1 MADRQAEAEQ
11 KEMQKIVRRL
21 SWKEVVVTPVILAT
35 FALCVV
41 WVPIAF
47 PDQGSLGVVLLFI
60 VSVLLVTAFYHLLG
74 SLRLIE
80 ETATR
85 PGLSIEG

>member
-1 MADRQAEAEQ
+1 
-11 KEMQKIVRRL
+11 
-21 SWKEVVVTPVILAT
+21 
-35 FALCVV
+35 
-41 WVPIAF
+41 
-47 PDQGSLGVVLLFI
+47 LGVVLLFI